1 MDKCEH
7 IDGVLQQGLK
17 DTVSELHFDKQ
28 FILVIVHPLCLFF
41 VEFLNL
47 RNKQRKDL

>member
-1 MDKCEH
+1 MDECEH
-7 IDGVLQQGLK
+7 IDSVFKQGIK

-28 FILVIVHPLCLFF
+28 FILVIVHPLSLLF

-47 RNKQRKDL
+47 RDK